1 MEVVINII
9 VSLLSKLCSL
19 PFTGHGVKVIVSCYP
34 VPWGTGIMR
43 ILLGHLIPD
52 TREHHS
58 DSL

>member
-19 PFTGHGVKVIVSCYP
+19 PFTGRGVKVIVSCYP

-52 TREHHS
+52 TREHH
-58 DSL
+58 